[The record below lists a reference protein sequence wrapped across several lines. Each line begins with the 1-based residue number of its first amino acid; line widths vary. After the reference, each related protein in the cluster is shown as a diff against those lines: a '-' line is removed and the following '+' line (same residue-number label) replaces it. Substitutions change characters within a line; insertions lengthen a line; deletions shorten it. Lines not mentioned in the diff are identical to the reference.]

1 MLYFFPY
8 TMAHSMVKDKQ
19 MVLPQILIQANLGDE
34 LMRFTI
40 HAHMG
45 RKMVPKAPERIP
57 KVSFGRV

>member
-1 MLYFFPY
+1 
-8 TMAHSMVKDKQ
+8 MAHGMVKDKQ

-45 RKMVPKAPERIP
+45 RKVFPKAPERIP
-57 KVSFGRV
+57 KVSFGGV

>member
-1 MLYFFPY
+1 
-8 TMAHSMVKDKQ
+8 